1 MLTKEIK
8 KNVRKSKKA
17 RAEYD
22 FVLSDI
28 YQQLAIELIKRH
40 KKPVTEAEFEE
51 VFENAVVTSKLL
63 YWLIM
68 QAKDQWKAE

>member
-17 RAEYD
+17 RAKYD
-22 FVLSDI
+22 FVLSDM
-28 YQQLAIELIKRH
+28 YQRLAIELIKRH
-40 KKPVTEAEFEE
+40 KGPVTEAEFEE
-51 VFENAVVTSKLL
+51 VFENAVFTSKLL

-68 QAKDQWKAE
+68 HAKDQWKSE